1 MKGITIIAT
10 LSAET
15 IEIIAQ
21 RASAINN
28 EKLKSKPKEKDKKLF
43 FTVIE
48 TSEMIGVSEQTLT
61 RHIRRGLLQANKPG
75 KNYLIS
81 MENINKYL
89 YLKNE

>member
-28 EKLKSKPKEKDKKLF
+28 EKLQSKPKEKDKKLF

-89 YLKNE
+89 YLKND